1 MRAPDN
7 EWEDRKQ
14 WDLPLAET
22 GLHWD
27 RASASSPQWHC
38 YREKKN
44 LGFSTTAFN
53 DLDAMHLYNAFYQ
66 WHVQSISKRLPID
79 KRQYLQAFCISYTR
93 YQCLLFTFII
103 TEEQSQ
109 CSLYQEYKPVLTS
122 QPSNIPQKN
131 LTFHY
136 NTVSQSYIY

>member
-1 MRAPDN
+1 MN
-7 EWEDRKQ
+7 EKTENSETCLWLKQ
-14 WDLPLAET
+14 GYTET
-22 GLHWD
+22 GPQPVPPNGIATGRRKIWVLALQPLMIWMLCTCTMLFSAMY
-27 RASASSPQWHC
+27 RASVKDS
-38 YREKKN
+38 
-44 LGFSTTAFN
+44 L
-53 DLDAMHLYNAFYQ
+53 
-66 WHVQSISKRLPID
+66 D

-109 CSLYQEYKPVLTS
+109 CSLYQEYKPVVMS

>member
-1 MRAPDN
+1 MN
-7 EWEDRKQ
+7 EKTENSETCLWLKQ
-14 WDLPLAET
+14 GYTET
-22 GLHWD
+22 GPQPVPPNGIATGRRKIWVLALQPLMIWMLCTCTMHSISAMY
-27 RASASSPQWHC
+27 RASVKDS
-38 YREKKN
+38 
-44 LGFSTTAFN
+44 L
-53 DLDAMHLYNAFYQ
+53 
-66 WHVQSISKRLPID
+66 D

-109 CSLYQEYKPVLTS
+109 CSLYQEYKPVVTS